1 MRVLIIIPARM
12 ASTRLP
18 GKPLA
23 KIAGVPMVVCVAQ
36 AAQNAGFGEVVIAAA
51 EQEIVDAAS
60 AYDVRA
66 VLTDPDLPSGSDRVR
81 AAAKI
86 IDPRGQ
92 AEIIVNVQGDMPEL
106 GADHVRAVI
115 AALRD
120 DPLAGIATLA
130 FESQNAAERADENVV
145 KVVMDGAKPGKPAR
159 ALDFSRRASPNDAGR
174 FWHHIGIYAYRRAA
188 LERFC
193 ALPPSERE
201 QRDRLEQLR
210 ALDDG
215 MRIVCAPVE
224 NDCPGIDS
232 PEDLARIMAL
242 RVQAE
247 TNKSNGK
254 NLIP

>member
-1 MRVLIIIPARM
+1 MNALIIIPARM

-23 KIAGVPMVVCVAQ
+23 EIAGVPMGVCVAQ
-36 AAQNAGFGEVVIAAA
+36 AAQSAGLGAVVIATA
-51 EQEIVDAAS
+51 EQEIADTAR
-60 AYDVRA
+60 AYGIRA

-86 IDPRGQ
+86 IDPKGQ

-115 AALRD
+115 NALQG

-145 KVVMDGAKPGKPAR
+145 KVVMDGAKPGAPVR
-159 ALDFSRRASPNDAGR
+159 ALDFSRRVPPTSAGS

-188 LERFC
+188 LDRFC
-193 ALPPSERE
+193 ALPPSKRE
-201 QRDRLEQLR
+201 LQERLEQLR

-215 MRIVCAPVE
+215 MSIVCAPVAC
-224 NDCPGIDS
+224 DCPGIDS
-232 PEDLARIMAL
+232 PADLARIRAL
-242 RVQAE
+242 RE
-247 TNKSNGK
+247 GK
-254 NLIP
+254 IK